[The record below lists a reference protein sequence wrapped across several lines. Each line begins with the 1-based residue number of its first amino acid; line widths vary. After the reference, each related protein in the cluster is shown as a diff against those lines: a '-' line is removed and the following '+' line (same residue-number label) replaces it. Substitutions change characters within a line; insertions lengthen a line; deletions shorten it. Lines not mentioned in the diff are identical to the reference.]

1 MVKHKKNMSQIILNS
16 NSSWLSF
23 SGSAVVLLSTTIY
36 SYKLFAFLLYLSGFI
51 LLVLSIALFR
61 EEKEFQSSQVAIII
75 KQKQVRDEQPQ
86 TDEATILAS
95 IAAILILLGSCFI
108 VGKSSSNDRAR
119 EPSTGF
125 TLRGTTLS
133 EWIGLTLYT
142 AGWIGLGFTASMH
155 NNAATSVQTDRLQWT
170 LSGSFLVVIGSLIFV
185 LSHLDL
191 GLVIAIIGFICFTIG
206 NVQVL

>member
-1 MVKHKKNMSQIILNS
+1 MSQSGSSIVLNS
-16 NSSWLSF
+16 NSAWLSF
-23 SGSAVVLLSTTIY
+23 SGATVVLLGTTIY
-36 SYKLFAFLLYLSGFI
+36 SYKVFAFLLYLSGFI

-108 VGKSSSNDRAR
+108 VGK
-119 EPSTGF
+119 PSLT
-125 TLRGTTLS
+125 
-133 EWIGLTLYT
+133 WIGVTLYT
-142 AGWIGLGFTASMH
+142 LGWVGLGFTASMH

-185 LSHLDL
+185 LSNFDF
-191 GLVIAIIGFICFTIG
+191 GLIIAMIGCICFTIG

>member
-1 MVKHKKNMSQIILNS
+1 MSQIVLNS
-16 NSSWLSF
+16 DSAWLSF
-23 SGSAVVLLSTTIY
+23 SGTTVVLLGTTIY
-36 SYKLFAFLLYLSGFI
+36 SYKILAFLLYLSGFI

-95 IAAILILLGSCFI
+95 IAAILILIGSCFI
-108 VGKSSSNDRAR
+108 VGKPSLGMTNDRAR
-119 EPSTGF
+119 EPS
-125 TLRGTTLS
+125 TLS
-133 EWIGLTLYT
+133 EWIGLTLYIM
-142 AGWIGLGFTASMH
+142 GWVALGFTASMH

-185 LSHLDL
+185 LSNFDI
-191 GLVIAIIGFICFTIG
+191 GLVIAMVGYICFTIG